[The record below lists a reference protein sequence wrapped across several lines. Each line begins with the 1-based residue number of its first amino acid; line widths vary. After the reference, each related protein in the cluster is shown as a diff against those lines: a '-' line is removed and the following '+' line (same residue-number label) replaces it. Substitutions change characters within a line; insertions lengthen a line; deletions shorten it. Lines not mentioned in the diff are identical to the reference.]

1 MIVKGLSTIT
11 KCARTSLKTPNQI
24 NQFVTK
30 TLVSGVDDIVRVGKN
45 IKTIKFN
52 EFTNILKR
60 NGLDDF
66 VTQDDFINFVRFNQN
81 NKNLAQMLD
90 DPKALTTFLQR
101 SRKMVE
107 TAKSCDED
115 IYKVLKNGFT
125 EINGVNVKASVNPNI
140 LSDMESIIH
149 TGRYFPQY
157 ATRDTAKILAETKIG
172 DVFSINGKMFLNNGK
187 GIEELAFDE
196 KMYTKFFPAISR
208 FNSHQ
213 GKIGNCYFISQLEA
227 LMNSGKGRCHIYRMF
242 SQDQAGNLFVQT
254 ANNTSKIRVDID
266 DLQKLGSK
274 IPHQHGS
281 GLGLTSLE
289 LAFGAGTHGT
299 SISKLSDITP
309 QMLMN
314 EGGWIQGGK
323 IGLKQFAKDTN
334 VELYDIDCG
343 RIRKNLID
351 YLKKYA
357 NRDDCILQT
366 KFVQKNPKYNI
377 LQGHAYSIKSFSEI
391 DGTITLTNPHRAGL
405 DITVPIEELGLFERF
420 IATAI

>member
-1 MIVKGLSTIT
+1 MIVKSLSTIT
-11 KCARTSLKTPNQI
+11 KCARTSLQTPSQI
-24 NQFVTK
+24 NQFVTR

-66 VTQDDFINFVRFNQN
+66 VTQEDFINFVRFNQD

-90 DPKALTTFLQR
+90 DPKALTTFFQR

-107 TAKSCDED
+107 TAKYCDED
-115 IYKVLKNGFT
+115 IYKILKNGFT
-125 EINGVNVKASVNPNI
+125 EINGVNVKTSVNPNI

-157 ATRDTAKILAETKIG
+157 ATRDTAKILVETKIG

-242 SQDQAGNLFVQT
+242 SRDQAGNLFVQT
-254 ANNTSKIRVDID
+254 ASNKSKIRIDID
-266 DLQKLGSK
+266 NLSKLGN
-274 IPHQHGS
+274 IPHQNGT

-289 LAFGAGTHGT
+289 LAYGAGIHGT
-299 SISKLSDITP
+299 PISRLSDITP

-366 KFVQKNPKYNI
+366 KFAQKNPKYNI
-377 LQGHAYSIKSFSEI
+377 LQGHAYSIKSFSEK

>member
-1 MIVKGLSTIT
+1 MIVKSLSTIT
-11 KCARTSLKTPNQI
+11 KCARTSLQTPSQI
-24 NQFVTK
+24 NQFVTR

-66 VTQDDFINFVRFNQN
+66 VTQEDFINFVRFNQN

-90 DPKALTTFLQR
+90 DPKALTTFFQR

-157 ATRDTAKILAETKIG
+157 ATRDTAKILAETRIG

-242 SQDQAGNLFVQT
+242 SRDKAGNLFVQT
-254 ANNTSKIRVDID
+254 ASNKSKIRID
-266 DLQKLGSK
+266 RD
-274 IPHQHGS
+274 
-281 GLGLTSLE
+281 
-289 LAFGAGTHGT
+289 
-299 SISKLSDITP
+299 
-309 QMLMN
+309 
-314 EGGWIQGGK
+314 
-323 IGLKQFAKDTN
+323 
-334 VELYDIDCG
+334 
-343 RIRKNLID
+343 
-351 YLKKYA
+351 
-357 NRDDCILQT
+357 NR
-366 KFVQKNPKYNI
+366 
-377 LQGHAYSIKSFSEI
+377 S
-391 DGTITLTNPHRAGL
+391 R
-405 DITVPIEELGLFERF
+405 
-420 IATAI
+420 